1 VRLALVNPIAR
12 RFSGGYAKYLA
23 EIVPRLRAHP
33 GVSALTIWL
42 PQDASAPAIDEGVVR
57 RWPGALSARGV
68 RELRTGIAA
77 VGADVVFVP
86 TARHIEFGGIPTLVM
101 VRNMEPLTVPFGGND
116 PGEGLRNLLRRAAAR
131 RACTR
136 ASRVIAVSRHV
147 QQFLEREWHI
157 PKERVGIV
165 YHGVT
170 TGSDESAS
178 RPSLGP
184 AGDRRPLLF
193 TAGSLRA
200 ARGLEDVLAA
210 LPRIAAGYP
219 SVMLVIAGRWD
230 PGSNAYRRKI
240 SSLVD
245 RLRLAPHIAWPDHL
259 SAAEMTWCFRHA
271 AAFVMTSRAEACPNT
286 ALEALANGC
295 AIVSTSQPP
304 MPEFLD
310 DAAEYYA
317 PGSPDDLA
325 ARVLALLAEGAAT
338 REARCAVAMRR
349 SRAFDWAEAVERTI
363 EQMQLAVGASHR
375 GVVGASR

>member
-1 VRLALVNPIAR
+1 MRLAIVNPIAR

-23 EIVPRLRAHP
+23 EMVPRLRAHP
-33 GVSALTIWL
+33 AVTALTIWL
-42 PQDASAPAIDEGVVR
+42 PQETSAPGVDVGLVR
-57 RWPGALSARGV
+57 RWPGATSARGM
-68 RELRTGIAA
+68 RELRTRIAA
-77 VGADVVFVP
+77 AGPDVVFVP
-86 TARHIEFGGIPTLVM
+86 TARHIASGGIPTVVM
-101 VRNMEPLTVPFGGND
+101 VRNMEPLSVPFGGND

-147 QQFLEREWHI
+147 QQFLERQWAV
-157 PKERVGIV
+157 PAERIGVV
-165 YHGVT
+165 HHGVSTGHGEAT
-170 TGSDESAS
+170 T
-178 RPSLGP
+178 RPALGP
-184 AGDRRPLLF
+184 AGDKQPLLF

-210 LPRIAAGYP
+210 LPRIMARHP
-219 SVMLVIAGRWD
+219 SVALVIAGRWD
-230 PGSNAYRRKI
+230 PGSNAYRRRI
-240 SSLVD
+240 SSLVE
-245 RLRLAPHIAWPDHL
+245 RLGLGSHLIWTDHL
-259 SAAEMTWCFRHA
+259 SAPEMTWCFRHS

-317 PGSPDDLA
+317 PGSAEALA
-325 ARVLALLAEGAAT
+325 DRVLAVLAEGMEARA
-338 REARCAVAMRR
+338 ARCARALRR
-349 SRAFDWAEAVERTI
+349 SRIFDWAVTVERTI
-363 EQMQLAVGASHR
+363 EQMQLATGASQR